1 MPSPDPL
8 SGIGSAHR
16 IKAEQYWDVPRS
28 LSPNQSRASAICN
41 DCPRRLATTD
51 PSHRC
56 QTGPYSFAV
65 DFSLSSPTPSSTS
78 ESGQLAS
85 GSQPGPVEQHAA
97 AATWPRAD
105 RKTGRPRCIG
115 DAARGCSYAPWQGG
129 SVCPERLPSRNDI
142 DPFYTR
148 PIRPT
153 WRSPRRRNLASIVG
167 IVSQCSRHRRLSW

>member
-1 MPSPDPL
+1 MPSADPL
-8 SGIGSAHR
+8 SGIGSVHR

-78 ESGQLAS
+78 ECAEPPGQLAS

-105 RKTGRPRCIG
+105 RKTGRPRGIG
-115 DAARGCSYAPWQGG
+115 DAARAMRLGKEGAFVPKGCRLATTSTDSAPA
-129 SVCPERLPSRNDI
+129 
-142 DPFYTR
+142 
-148 PIRPT
+148 
-153 WRSPRRRNLASIVG
+153 RSGQHGDLLAAAT
-167 IVSQCSRHRRLSW
+167 